1 MRRILSILIFFLAAF
16 SAFSTERIVVAVM
29 QDPDFLD
36 PHRAAAS
43 GTYEMMFNVFEGLL
57 KPDSKGNVVPAIAE
71 SYSISPDG
79 LTYTFRLR
87 EGVKFHNGREVT
99 MTDVL
104 YSLNRL
110 KGSGEVRG
118 LSSDFEK
125 FVSKIEATD
134 GRTVEITLNTLN
146 TDFLEKFIIAII
158 PADNPDH
165 ERNPI
170 GTGPF
175 KFVTYQP
182 GQRVVIARYDEY
194 WNPDLP
200 LVDEVEFR
208 IIPDNQAAIMSFM
221 AGEVQMLPRLDA
233 IQAEILRGRYNL
245 ISAEQNMVQLMAMN
259 LAREPFDDPKVRQAI
274 NLAIDKEEI
283 IEIVANGYGTV
294 LGSNMSPIM
303 ERYYQEGL
311 EDYYKTDIVAAR
323 SLLAQAGYPEG
334 FKTKITVPSN
344 YQFHVDTAQVIVEQL
359 KKVGITAEIELIE
372 WSIWL
377 DRVYTGRD
385 YEMTIVGLTGKLS
398 AYDILKRYLSDY
410 PRNFY
415 NYFDPR
421 YDELVNSAIKQTD
434 IDKKA
439 GLFKQA
445 QVLLTEEAV
454 AVYIMDPNF
463 IVALAPNLFGYNIYP
478 LYVQDMSTLYYE

>member
-1 MRRILSILIFFLAAF
+1 
-16 SAFSTERIVVAVM
+16 
-29 QDPDFLD
+29 
-36 PHRAAAS
+36 
-43 GTYEMMFNVFEGLL
+43 
-57 KPDSKGNVVPAIAE
+57 
-71 SYSISPDG
+71 
-79 LTYTFRLR
+79 
-87 EGVKFHNGREVT
+87 
-99 MTDVL
+99 
-104 YSLNRL
+104 
-110 KGSGEVRG
+110 
-118 LSSDFEK
+118 
-125 FVSKIEATD
+125 
-134 GRTVEITLNTLN
+134 
-146 TDFLEKFIIAII
+146 
-158 PADNPDH
+158 
-165 ERNPI
+165 
-170 GTGPF
+170 
-175 KFVTYQP
+175 
-182 GQRVVIARYDEY
+182 
-194 WNPDLP
+194 
-200 LVDEVEFR
+200 
-208 IIPDNQAAIMSFM
+208 
-221 AGEVQMLPRLDA
+221 MLPRLDA

-259 LAREPFDDPKVRQAI
+259 LAREPFDDLKVRQAI
-274 NLAIDKEEI
+274 NLVIDKEEI

-334 FKTKITVPSN
+334 FKTTITVPSN

-410 PRNFY
+410 PRDFY
-415 NYFDPR
+415 NYFNPR

-463 IVALAPNLFGYNIYP
+463 IVALASNLFGYNVYP
-478 LYVQDMSTLYYE
+478 LYVQDMSTLYYK

>member
-1 MRRILSILIFFLAAF
+1 
-16 SAFSTERIVVAVM
+16 
-29 QDPDFLD
+29 
-36 PHRAAAS
+36 
-43 GTYEMMFNVFEGLL
+43 
-57 KPDSKGNVVPAIAE
+57 
-71 SYSISPDG
+71 
-79 LTYTFRLR
+79 
-87 EGVKFHNGREVT
+87 
-99 MTDVL
+99 
-104 YSLNRL
+104 
-110 KGSGEVRG
+110 
-118 LSSDFEK
+118 
-125 FVSKIEATD
+125 
-134 GRTVEITLNTLN
+134 
-146 TDFLEKFIIAII
+146 
-158 PADNPDH
+158 
-165 ERNPI
+165 
-170 GTGPF
+170 
-175 KFVTYQP
+175 
-182 GQRVVIARYDEY
+182 
-194 WNPDLP
+194 
-200 LVDEVEFR
+200 
-208 IIPDNQAAIMSFM
+208 
-221 AGEVQMLPRLDA
+221 
-233 IQAEILRGRYNL
+233 
-245 ISAEQNMVQLMAMN
+245 
-259 LAREPFDDPKVRQAI
+259 
-274 NLAIDKEEI
+274 
-283 IEIVANGYGTV
+283 
-294 LGSNMSPIM
+294 M